1 MKTADLRELNK
12 EELIKKIDEAQI
24 DLAELKFKHSMN
36 QLENP
41 MLIRKLRKEIARM
54 NTLATEK

>member
-1 MKTADLRELNK
+1 MKTADLRELNR
-12 EELIKKIDEAQI
+12 EELIKKIDEAQV

-54 NTLATEK
+54 NTLVTEK